1 MGLNVLSS
9 GGVQRHT
16 VVQNI
21 GMKAKVVKN
30 KNTGQSFWVR
40 GRNDS
45 LLELA
50 PIQGR
55 DVLVKVEDFTAESWQ
70 VIH

>member
-1 MGLNVLSS
+1 MGLNVVSS
-9 GGVQRHT
+9 NGVKHT
-16 VVQNI
+16 VVQSI

-30 KNTGQSFWVR
+30 KNTGQSFWVM

-45 LLELA
+45 LLELS

-55 DVLVKVEDFTAESWQ
+55 EVHVKVEDFTAESWE

>member
-1 MGLNVLSS
+1 MGLHVVSS
-9 GGVQRHT
+9 NGTKHT
-16 VVQNI
+16 VVQSI
-21 GMKAKVVKN
+21 GTKAKVVKN
-30 KNTGQSFWVR
+30 KNTGQSFRVM
-40 GRNDS
+40 GHSDS

-55 DVLVKVEDFTAESWQ
+55 DVFVKIEDFTAESWE